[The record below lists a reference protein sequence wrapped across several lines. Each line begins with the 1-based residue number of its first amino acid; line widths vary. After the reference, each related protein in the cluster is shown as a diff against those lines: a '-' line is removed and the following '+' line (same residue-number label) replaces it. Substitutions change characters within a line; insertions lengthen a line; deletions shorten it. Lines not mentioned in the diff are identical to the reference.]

1 MLQNYHIVNDTTLL
15 WHSKCWLCS
24 WRPLSSIKYRWG
36 MNRPWKKHQGKILY
50 CKLFPTNKGGKE
62 EGAGMRS
69 VSALVYFFVQPV
81 KDQDLVNQTWFYS
94 AKWGISPRTTS
105 KVGQDKVTAV
115 CSGRQHKPWLPNTPH
130 THTHTPSLTGSWL
143 WNRAQGASGHHC
155 RECTPGHALVAA
167 GQTALQGSAAVLSQ
181 GALGELPVTEEN
193 IEENDETQ
201 ASCSVLPL
209 QAVASTSIENR
220 KKS

>member
-50 CKLFPTNKGGKE
+50 CKLSPTNKGGKE

-69 VSALVYFFVQPV
+69 VSAFVYFFVQPV

-105 KVGQDKVTAV
+105 KVGQTKSQLCAREDST
-115 CSGRQHKPWLPNTPH
+115 SLGSQTHH
-130 THTHTPSLTGSWL
+130 THTHTHL
-143 WNRAQGASGHHC
+143 
-155 RECTPGHALVAA
+155 
-167 GQTALQGSAAVLSQ
+167 LSQ
-181 GALGELPVTEEN
+181 APGFG
-193 IEENDETQ
+193 IEPRVHQDTT
-201 ASCSVLPL
+201 AGSVPR
-209 QAVASTSIENR
+209 AMP
-220 KKS
+220 